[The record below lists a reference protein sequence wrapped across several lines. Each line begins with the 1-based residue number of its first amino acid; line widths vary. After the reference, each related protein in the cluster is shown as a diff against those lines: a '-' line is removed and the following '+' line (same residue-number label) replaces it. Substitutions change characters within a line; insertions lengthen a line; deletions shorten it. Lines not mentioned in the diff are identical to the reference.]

1 MDGQDKYE
9 KKKNVVLFA
18 GKSLGLI
25 LNVMGLDWLVQKTFN
40 SSTLLAFNMAY
51 GTTIKNDFFFYFKEI
66 FLFSLDQKVM

>member
-1 MDGQDKYE
+1 ME
-9 KKKNVVLFA
+9 KKNVVLFA

-51 GTTIKNDFFFYFKEI
+51 CTTIKNDLFFYFKEI
-66 FLFSLDQKVM
+66 FLFSLDQKAM